1 MQQNFDFFINHYKI
15 KTMLEAFFIQ
25 FLPEWAADAVV
36 DSIKTIPFLFLV
48 FLFIELFEH
57 FWANKIKSFLKASKN
72 LGPFVGSL
80 AASIPQCGF
89 SIVASTL
96 YTKKFITR
104 GTIIAVYLATSDE
117 AIPVLLM
124 YPEYLKYILPLIL
137 IKLVI
142 AIPVGYLVDFLLNSE
157 NETENIEEEEN
168 IEGCCR
174 HEIVAHKKTDFLIH
188 PTKHTINIF
197 LFILVLTLI
206 LNYLLNIFNIE
217 KFSVNGIHW
226 YLPLI
231 TSILGLIPNC
241 AISVGLVLLF
251 IKGAI
256 SFGALI
262 SGLMTN
268 GGIGLLVLLKNNKN
282 KKDTVLILTLLVLIG
297 FFVGGVVQVLF
308 THW

>member
-1 MQQNFDFFINHYKI
+1 
-15 KTMLEAFFIQ
+15 MLEAFFIQ
-25 FLPEWAADAVV
+25 FFPEWAVDAVV

-57 FWANKIKSFLKASKN
+57 FWANKIKGFLKASKN

-137 IKLVI
+137 IKLLI
-142 AIPVGYLVDFLLNSE
+142 AIPVGYLVDFLLSDENSE
-157 NETENIEEEEN
+157 EVLDEEEN

-174 HEIVAHKKTDFLIH
+174 HEIVAHRKRDFLIH
-188 PTKHTINIF
+188 PIKHTINIF
-197 LFILVLTLI
+197 LFILVLTLV
-206 LNYLLNIFNIE
+206 LNYILNIFSLEN
-217 KFSVNGIHW
+217 FSSNGIHW
-226 YLPLI
+226 YCPLI

-251 IKGAI
+251 VKGAI
-256 SFGALI
+256 SFGALM

-282 KKDTVLILTLLVLIG
+282 KKDTVLILTILVITG
-297 FFVGGVVQVLF
+297 FLVGGLLQLLF
-308 THW
+308 GYW

>member
-1 MQQNFDFFINHYKI
+1 
-15 KTMLEAFFIQ
+15 MLEAFFIQ
-25 FLPEWAADAVV
+25 FLPEWAVDAVV

-57 FWANKIKSFLKASKN
+57 FWANKIKGFLKASKN

-137 IKLVI
+137 IKLII
-142 AIPVGYLVDFLLNSE
+142 AIPVGYLVDFLLAE
-157 NETENIEEEEN
+157 EDKIENIQEEEN

-174 HEIVAHKKTDFLIH
+174 HEIVMHKKRDFLIH
-188 PTKHTINIF
+188 PVKHTINIF

-206 LNYLLNIFNIE
+206 LNYILNIFNIE
-217 KFSVNGIHW
+217 NFSGNGIHW

-251 IKGAI
+251 IKGVI

-268 GGIGLLVLLKNNKN
+268 CGIGLLVLLKNNKN
-282 KKDTVLILTLLVLIG
+282 KKDTILILTLLIIVG
-297 FFVGGVVQVLF
+297 FIVGGAVQLLF
-308 THW
+308 NYW

>member
-1 MQQNFDFFINHYKI
+1 
-15 KTMLEAFFIQ
+15 MLEAFFIQ

-57 FWANKIKSFLKASKN
+57 FWANKIKGFLKASKN

-124 YPEYLKYILPLIL
+124 YPEYLKYILPLIV
-137 IKLVI
+137 IKLII
-142 AIPVGYLVDFLLNSE
+142 AIPVGYLVDFLLAE
-157 NETENIEEEEN
+157 EDKIENIQEEEN

-174 HEIVAHKKTDFLIH
+174 HEIVMHKKRDFLIH
-188 PTKHTINIF
+188 PVKHTINIF

-206 LNYLLNIFNIE
+206 LNYILNIFNIE
-217 KFSVNGIHW
+217 NFSGNGIHW

-251 IKGAI
+251 IKGVI

-282 KKDTVLILTLLVLIG
+282 KKDTILILTLLIIVG
-297 FFVGGVVQVLF
+297 FIVGGAVQLLF
-308 THW
+308 NYW

>member
-1 MQQNFDFFINHYKI
+1 
-15 KTMLEAFFIQ
+15 MLEAFFIQ
-25 FLPEWAADAVV
+25 FLPEWAVDAVV

-57 FWANKIKSFLKASKN
+57 FWANKIKGFLKVSRKS
-72 LGPFVGSL
+72 GPFVGSL

-137 IKLVI
+137 IKLII
-142 AIPVGYLVDFLLNSE
+142 AIPVGYLVDFLLAE
-157 NETENIEEEEN
+157 EDKIENIQEEEN

-174 HEIVAHKKTDFLIH
+174 HEIVMHKKRDFLIH
-188 PTKHTINIF
+188 PVKHTINIF

-206 LNYLLNIFNIE
+206 LNYILNIFNIE
-217 KFSVNGIHW
+217 NFSGNGIHW

-282 KKDTVLILTLLVLIG
+282 KKDTILILTLLIIVG
-297 FFVGGVVQVLF
+297 FIVGGAVQLLF
-308 THW
+308 NYW

>member
-25 FLPEWAADAVV
+25 FLPEWAVDAVV

-57 FWANKIKSFLKASKN
+57 FWANKIKGFLKASKN

-124 YPEYLKYILPLIL
+124 YPKYLKYILPLIL
-137 IKLVI
+137 IKLII
-142 AIPVGYLVDFLLNSE
+142 AIPVGYLVDFLLAE
-157 NETENIEEEEN
+157 EDKIESIQEEEN

-174 HEIVAHKKTDFLIH
+174 HEIVMHKKRDFLIH
-188 PTKHTINIF
+188 PVKHTINIF

-206 LNYLLNIFNIE
+206 LNYILNIFNIE
-217 KFSVNGIHW
+217 NFSGNGIYW

-282 KKDTVLILTLLVLIG
+282 KKDTILILTLLIIVG
-297 FFVGGVVQVLF
+297 FIVGGAVQLLF
-308 THW
+308 NYW

>member
-1 MQQNFDFFINHYKI
+1 
-15 KTMLEAFFIQ
+15 
-25 FLPEWAADAVV
+25 
-36 DSIKTIPFLFLV
+36 
-48 FLFIELFEH
+48 
-57 FWANKIKSFLKASKN
+57 
-72 LGPFVGSL
+72 
-80 AASIPQCGF
+80 
-89 SIVASTL
+89 
-96 YTKKFITR
+96 
-104 GTIIAVYLATSDE
+104 
-117 AIPVLLM
+117 
-124 YPEYLKYILPLIL
+124 
-137 IKLVI
+137 LVI

-174 HEIVAHKKTDFLIH
+174 HEIVAHKKRDFLIH

-308 THW
+308 AHW

>member
-1 MQQNFDFFINHYKI
+1 
-15 KTMLEAFFIQ
+15 MLEAFFIQ
-25 FLPEWAADAVV
+25 FLPEWAVDAVV

-57 FWANKIKSFLKASKN
+57 FWANKIKGFLKASKN

-137 IKLVI
+137 IKLII
-142 AIPVGYLVDFLLNSE
+142 AIPVGYLVDFLLAE
-157 NETENIEEEEN
+157 EDKIENIQEEEN

-174 HEIVAHKKTDFLIH
+174 HEIVMHKKRDFLIH
-188 PTKHTINIF
+188 PVKHTINIF

-206 LNYLLNIFNIE
+206 LNYILNIFNIE
-217 KFSVNGIHW
+217 NFSGNGIHW

-282 KKDTVLILTLLVLIG
+282 KKDTILILTLLIIVG
-297 FFVGGVVQVLF
+297 FIVGGAVQLLF
-308 THW
+308 NYW

>member
-1 MQQNFDFFINHYKI
+1 
-15 KTMLEAFFIQ
+15 MLEAFFIQ
-25 FLPEWAADAVV
+25 FFPEWAVDAVV

-57 FWANKIKSFLKASKN
+57 FWANKIKGFLKASKN

-96 YTKKFITR
+96 YAKKFITR

-137 IKLVI
+137 IKLLI
-142 AIPVGYLVDFLLNSE
+142 AIPVGYLVDFLLSDENSE
-157 NETENIEEEEN
+157 EVLDEEEN

-174 HEIVAHKKTDFLIH
+174 HEIVAHRKRDFLIH
-188 PTKHTINIF
+188 PVKHTINIF
-197 LFILVLTLI
+197 LFILVLTLV
-206 LNYLLNIFNIE
+206 LNYILNIFNLE
-217 KFSVNGIHW
+217 NFSSNGIHW
-226 YLPLI
+226 YCPLI

-251 IKGAI
+251 VKGAI
-256 SFGALI
+256 SFGALM

-282 KKDTVLILTLLVLIG
+282 KKDTVLILTILVITG
-297 FFVGGVVQVLF
+297 FLVGGLLQLLF
-308 THW
+308 GYW

>member
-1 MQQNFDFFINHYKI
+1 
-15 KTMLEAFFIQ
+15 MLEAFFIQ
-25 FLPEWAADAVV
+25 FFPEWAVDAVV

-57 FWANKIKSFLKASKN
+57 FWANKIKGFLKASKN

-137 IKLVI
+137 IKLLI
-142 AIPVGYLVDFLLNSE
+142 AIPVGYLVDFLLSDENSE
-157 NETENIEEEEN
+157 EVLDEEEN

-174 HEIVAHKKTDFLIH
+174 HEIVAHRKRDFLIH
-188 PTKHTINIF
+188 PVKHTINIF
-197 LFILVLTLI
+197 LFILVLTLV
-206 LNYLLNIFNIE
+206 LNYILNIFNLE
-217 KFSVNGIHW
+217 NFSSNGIHW
-226 YLPLI
+226 HYPLI

-251 IKGAI
+251 VKGAI
-256 SFGALI
+256 SFGALM

-282 KKDTVLILTLLVLIG
+282 KKDTVLILTILVITG
-297 FFVGGVVQVLF
+297 FLVGGLLQLLF
-308 THW
+308 GYW

>member
-25 FLPEWAADAVV
+25 FLPEWAVDAVV

-57 FWANKIKSFLKASKN
+57 FWANKIKGFLKASKN

-137 IKLVI
+137 IKLII
-142 AIPVGYLVDFLLNSE
+142 AIPVGYLVDFLLAE
-157 NETENIEEEEN
+157 EDKIENIQEEEN

-174 HEIVAHKKTDFLIH
+174 HEIVMHKKRDFLIH
-188 PTKHTINIF
+188 PVKHTINIF

-206 LNYLLNIFNIE
+206 LNYILNIFNIE
-217 KFSVNGIHW
+217 NFSGNGIYW

-282 KKDTVLILTLLVLIG
+282 KKDTILILTLLIIVG
-297 FFVGGVVQVLF
+297 FIVGGAVQLLF
-308 THW
+308 NYW

>member
-25 FLPEWAADAVV
+25 FLPEWAVDAVV

-57 FWANKIKSFLKASKN
+57 FWANKIKGFLKASKN

-137 IKLVI
+137 IKLII
-142 AIPVGYLVDFLLNSE
+142 AIPVGYLVDFLLAE
-157 NETENIEEEEN
+157 EDKIENIQEEEN

-174 HEIVAHKKTDFLIH
+174 HEIVMHKKRDFLIH
-188 PTKHTINIF
+188 PVKHTINIF

-206 LNYLLNIFNIE
+206 LNYILNIFNIE
-217 KFSVNGIHW
+217 NFSGNGIYW

-251 IKGAI
+251 IKGVI

-268 GGIGLLVLLKNNKN
+268 CGIGLLVLLKNNKN
-282 KKDTVLILTLLVLIG
+282 KKDTILILTLLIIVG
-297 FFVGGVVQVLF
+297 FIVGGAVQLLF
-308 THW
+308 NYW

>member
-1 MQQNFDFFINHYKI
+1 
-15 KTMLEAFFIQ
+15 MLEAFFIQ

-174 HEIVAHKKTDFLIH
+174 HEIVAHKKRDFLIQM
-188 PTKHTINIF
+188 
-197 LFILVLTLI
+197 LI
-206 LNYLLNIFNIE
+206 
-217 KFSVNGIHW
+217 K
-226 YLPLI
+226 P
-231 TSILGLIPNC
+231 
-241 AISVGLVLLF
+241 
-251 IKGAI
+251 
-256 SFGALI
+256 
-262 SGLMTN
+262 
-268 GGIGLLVLLKNNKN
+268 
-282 KKDTVLILTLLVLIG
+282 
-297 FFVGGVVQVLF
+297 
-308 THW
+308 

>member
-1 MQQNFDFFINHYKI
+1 
-15 KTMLEAFFIQ
+15 MLEAFFIQ
-25 FLPEWAADAVV
+25 FLPEWAVDAVV

-57 FWANKIKSFLKASKN
+57 FWANKIKGFLKASKN

-137 IKLVI
+137 IKLII
-142 AIPVGYLVDFLLNSE
+142 AIPVGYLVDFLLAE
-157 NETENIEEEEN
+157 DDKMENIQEEEN

-174 HEIVAHKKTDFLIH
+174 HEIVMHKKRDFLIH
-188 PTKHTINIF
+188 PVKHTINIF

-206 LNYLLNIFNIE
+206 LNYILNIFNIE
-217 KFSVNGIHW
+217 NFSGNGIHW

-268 GGIGLLVLLKNNKN
+268 GGIGLLVLLKNNKS
-282 KKDTVLILTLLVLIG
+282 KKDTILILTLLIIVG
-297 FFVGGVVQVLF
+297 FIVGGAVQLLF
-308 THW
+308 NYW

>member
-1 MQQNFDFFINHYKI
+1 
-15 KTMLEAFFIQ
+15 MLEAFFIQ
-25 FLPEWAADAVV
+25 FFPEWAVDAVV

-57 FWANKIKSFLKASKN
+57 FWANKIKGFLKASKN

-137 IKLVI
+137 IKLLI
-142 AIPVGYLVDFLLNSE
+142 AIPVGYLVDFLLSDENSE
-157 NETENIEEEEN
+157 EVLDEEEN

-174 HEIVAHKKTDFLIH
+174 HEIVAHRKRDFLIH
-188 PTKHTINIF
+188 PVKHTINIF
-197 LFILVLTLI
+197 LFILVLTLV
-206 LNYLLNIFNIE
+206 LNYILNIFSLEN
-217 KFSVNGIHW
+217 FSSNGIHW
-226 YLPLI
+226 YCPLI

-251 IKGAI
+251 VKGAI
-256 SFGALI
+256 SFGALM

-282 KKDTVLILTLLVLIG
+282 KKDTVLILTILV
-297 FFVGGVVQVLF
+297 
-308 THW
+308 H

>member
-1 MQQNFDFFINHYKI
+1 
-15 KTMLEAFFIQ
+15 MLEAFFIQ
-25 FLPEWAADAVV
+25 FLPEWAVDAVV

-57 FWANKIKSFLKASKN
+57 FWANKIKGFLKASKN

-137 IKLVI
+137 IKLII
-142 AIPVGYLVDFLLNSE
+142 AIPVGYLVDFLLAKE
-157 NETENIEEEEN
+157 DKIENIQEEEN

-174 HEIVAHKKTDFLIH
+174 HEIVMHKKRDFLIH
-188 PTKHTINIF
+188 PVKHTINIF

-206 LNYLLNIFNIE
+206 LNYILNIFNIE
-217 KFSVNGIHW
+217 NFSGNGIHW

-282 KKDTVLILTLLVLIG
+282 KKDTILILTLLIIVG
-297 FFVGGVVQVLF
+297 FIVGGAVQLLF
-308 THW
+308 NYW